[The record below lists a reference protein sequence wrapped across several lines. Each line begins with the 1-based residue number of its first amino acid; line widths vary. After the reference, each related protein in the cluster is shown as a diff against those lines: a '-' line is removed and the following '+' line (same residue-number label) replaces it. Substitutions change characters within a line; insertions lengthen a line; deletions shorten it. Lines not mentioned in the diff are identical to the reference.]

1 MDSAEFSVVIA
12 DDAPNIR
19 ERLEGLLHDISGV
32 SVVAVACDG
41 DEALAALRDHRPDLV
56 VLDIRMPKRGGFEVL
71 EFMRAHSPNTKAVVC
86 TNYPYP
92 QYRERAAELGAVE
105 FVDKGKDLSTVPS
118 IVRRILNQD
127 GS

>member
-1 MDSAEFSVVIA
+1 MGAAEFSVVIA

-19 ERLEGLLHDISGV
+19 DRLEGLLQAIAGV

-41 DEALAALRDHRPDLV
+41 DEALAALRDHKPDLV
-56 VLDIRMPKRGGFEVL
+56 VLDIRMPKRGGFDVL

-92 QYRERAAELGAVE
+92 QYRKRAAELGAVE
-105 FVDKGKDLSTVPS
+105 FIDKGKDLSTVPDV
-118 IVRRILNQD
+118 VRRVLNLE
-127 GS
+127 GA